1 MMKRTKPDRRRQQ
14 GTSLL
19 EVLISLVI
27 LSLGL
32 LGYAGLQS
40 ATIKNNHNAYLR
52 TQATSLAYNVLDRM
66 RANRMNLGGY
76 VMNYGGTPSAADAKA
91 WKTELEATLPDGKAK
106 IARDAAT
113 SEVVVTIKWYDS
125 VNSADSHEFT
135 TGSRI

>member
-1 MMKRTKPDRRRQQ
+1 MKYMKTDLKRQR

-19 EVLISLVI
+19 EVLVSVVI

-40 ATIKNNHNAYLR
+40 VTVKNSHNAYLR

-66 RANRMNLGGY
+66 RANRTNLDGY
-76 VMNYGGTPSAADAKA
+76 VMAYGGTPTAADAKA
-91 WKTELEATLPDGKAK
+91 WRLELLSTLPDGQAK
-106 IARDAAT
+106 ITRDATT
-113 SEVVVTIKWYDS
+113 SEVNVTIKWYDS
-125 VNSADSHEFT
+125 STSTDSHEFS

>member
-1 MMKRTKPDRRRQQ
+1 MKYTKLNPKRQR

-19 EVLISLVI
+19 EVLVSLVI

-40 ATIKNNHNAYLR
+40 VTVKNSHNAYLR

-66 RANRMNLGGY
+66 RANRTSLDGY
-76 VMNYGGTPSAADAKA
+76 VMAYGGTPTAADAKA
-91 WKTELEATLPDGKAK
+91 WRLELLSTLPDGQAK
-106 IARDAAT
+106 ITRDATTAQVT
-113 SEVVVTIKWYDS
+113 VTIKWYDS
-125 VNSADSHEFT
+125 TNSGDSHEFS

>member
-1 MMKRTKPDRRRQQ
+1 M
-14 GTSLL
+14 
-19 EVLISLVI
+19 I

-40 ATIKNNHNAYLR
+40 ATIKNSHNAYLR

-66 RANRMNLGGY
+66 RANRTNLGGY
-76 VMNYGGTPSAADAKA
+76 VMSYGGTPSEADAKA
-91 WKTELEATLPDGKAK
+91 WKGELQATLPDGKAK
-106 IARDAAT
+106 ITRDAAT

-125 VNSADSHEFT
+125 ATSVDSHEFS